1 MENTCL
7 EDPRDVRPACQG
19 IAPISVVQF
28 CPVGHT
34 TRDVPGS
41 APLPQEHLKIQIFL
55 YNILFRKYECY
66 GNTGCGVF
74 KRGNKKLERFLP
86 KN

>member
-41 APLPQEHLKIQIFL
+41 APLPHEHLKIQIF
-55 YNILFRKYECY
+55 YITF
-66 GNTGCGVF
+66 F
-74 KRGNKKLERFLP
+74 LESMNVMAIQVVEFSNGGI

>member
-41 APLPQEHLKIQIFL
+41 APLPHEHLKIQIFF
-55 YNILFRKYECY
+55 I
-66 GNTGCGVF
+66 
-74 KRGNKKLERFLP
+74 
-86 KN
+86 